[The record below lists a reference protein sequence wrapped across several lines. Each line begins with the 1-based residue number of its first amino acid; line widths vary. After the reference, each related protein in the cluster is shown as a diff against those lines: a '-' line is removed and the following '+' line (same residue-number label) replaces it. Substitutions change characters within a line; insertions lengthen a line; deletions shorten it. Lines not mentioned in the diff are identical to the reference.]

1 MNHTSLQKLQKH
13 ANTFGILFPKM
24 IFKNGKEKIKEAEKT
39 FLGSDHVD
47 TSAAESLLFS
57 HGHIFNELL
66 DAS

>member
-1 MNHTSLQKLQKH
+1 
-13 ANTFGILFPKM
+13 M